1 LRNLLVFIFFLPIT
15 LSAQVTGYE
24 IPEISVTDSA
34 RRDKE
39 KSLTIKRPMILELQP
54 EDAGELLQKLAGV
67 NVRSYGG
74 LGGLKTVSVR
84 GLGSQHTAIVV
95 DGFTVLN
102 NQTGQVNLGQI
113 QADNIERMY
122 LITGT
127 QRNLLVPASSQVMGS
142 AVYIETFEG
151 SFPQKKHGL
160 RFSSKMGSY
169 SQFDN
174 YVSYKVGNDKMYVS
188 VSGKYRYADGRYPY
202 IIQNGD
208 SVYEGIRNNNH
219 YEDLFAGFQS
229 GFRIGNRSLLTV
241 GVRAYSSDQELPG
254 AVILYSDNAFQT
266 LRNAERKAQLAYT
279 FSGKRWSIRG
289 FATGTLMGV
298 SYRDTTFLNQ
308 VGQIESQFDQTAVQ
322 AGVSAHFHVKEGW
335 GLYAAAEQQ
344 FSTLETDQSGFGK
357 PKRNH
362 HISLLGSKYELG
374 KFLLTGQL
382 STQFLDEENETF
394 QREQVFRVNPFVQV
408 EYVQTKKGTN
418 RTISLNYRNSFRM
431 PSFNE
436 LYYNSIGN
444 TALKPED
451 ANQFSLGAT
460 QSLNI
465 KRSTG
470 LIRLTGFY
478 NTVKN
483 KIVAVPT
490 KNLFI
495 WSMQNVGEV
504 HVAGAEF
511 SLEWI
516 LKFNSTWS
524 VGLNGNYTFQN
535 ALDHTSASLPT
546 YKDQIAYIPKHSGNA
561 DVSVYFK
568 RVGLRFSTMAN
579 SIRYSLNENVP
590 ANEVPGFVLLD
601 AGAFGT
607 VKFKDHDMRIQFTCK
622 NLLNSSYS
630 IIRYYVMP
638 GRMFL
643 LTFNYALH

>member
-1 LRNLLVFIFFLPIT
+1 MRSLLIVLMIFPCHLF
-15 LSAQVTGYE
+15 AQVTGYE

-34 RRDKE
+34 MRVKE
-39 KSLTIKRPMILELQP
+39 KSLTIKRSMILELQP

-122 LITGT
+122 LITGS
-127 QRNLLVPASSQVMGS
+127 QRSLLVPASSQVMGS
-142 AVYIETFEG
+142 SVYIETFEG
-151 SFPQKKHGL
+151 SFPRKQHSL

-174 YVSYKVGNDKMYVS
+174 YLSYKVGNDKAYLAI
-188 VSGKYRYADGRYPY
+188 SGKYRFADGRYPY
-202 IIQNGD
+202 LIQNGD

-229 GFRIGNRSLLTV
+229 GLRVGKRSLLTL
-241 GVRAYSSDQELPG
+241 GMRAYSSDQELPG

-266 LRNAERKAQLAYT
+266 LRNDERRAQLGYT
-279 FSGKRWSIRG
+279 YSGKRWSLRG
-289 FATGTLMGV
+289 FASGTLTGV
-298 SYRDTTFLNQ
+298 RYRDTTFLNQ
-308 VGQIESQFDQTAVQ
+308 AGQIDSQFDHTALQ
-322 AGVSAHFHVKEGW
+322 FGASTHFHVSDRW
-335 GLYAAAEQQ
+335 GLYAAGEQQ
-344 FSTLETDQSGFGK
+344 FSTLETDQAGFGK

-362 HISLLGSKYELG
+362 NISLVGSKFELG
-374 KFLLTGQL
+374 KFLFTGQL
-382 STQFLDEENETF
+382 SAQFVDEENDSFE
-394 QREQVFRVNPFVQV
+394 RDHIFRVNPFVQV
-408 EYVQTKKGTN
+408 EYVPTNKGTN
-418 RTISLNYRNSFRM
+418 RTICLNYRNSFRM

-451 ANQFSLGAT
+451 ANQFSLGTT
-460 QSLNI
+460 QPFKTEGSN
-465 KRSTG
+465 G
-470 LIRLTGFY
+470 LIRLAAFY
-478 NTVKN
+478 NTVQN

-504 HVAGAEF
+504 HIAGAEL
-511 SLEWI
+511 SIEW
-516 LKFNSTWS
+516 LVKFNSSWS
-524 VGLNGNYTFQN
+524 AGVNANYTWQN
-535 ALDHTSASLPT
+535 ALDHTSAASPT
-546 YKDQIAYIPKHSGNA
+546 FKDQIAYIPKHSGNA
-561 DVSVYFK
+561 DLSVYFK
-568 RVGLRFSTMAN
+568 RVGFRFSTLAN

-607 VKFKDHDMRIQFTCK
+607 VKFKDHEMRIQVTCK